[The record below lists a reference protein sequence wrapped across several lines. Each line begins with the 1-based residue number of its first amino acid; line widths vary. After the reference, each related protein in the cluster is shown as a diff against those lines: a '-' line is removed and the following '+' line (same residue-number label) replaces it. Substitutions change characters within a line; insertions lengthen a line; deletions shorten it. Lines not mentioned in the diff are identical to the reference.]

1 MTIAG
6 PKKAS
11 FKVVIVA
18 LCQITHSNHET
29 EAYVFHTYIACA
41 HTHSAV
47 VLQNY
52 YQITCQGWPEG
63 VQAAES
69 NSLSGKSFIN

>member
-29 EAYVFHTYIACA
+29 EALPSADFMTVECTLSENGMFIVKANGIPAERSEDLYVC
-41 HTHSAV
+41 S
-47 VLQNY
+47 
-52 YQITCQGWPEG
+52 
-63 VQAAES
+63 
-69 NSLSGKSFIN
+69 